1 MQFAS
6 AEGYDQEKPEAEP
19 KPWYRNPVTLTG
31 WALLV
36 MILIALIVYGI
47 IELISD
53 RQGTGN
59 PSTTTPSTTTS
70 TTTAETGHHNPADH
84 HHDDGRA
91 GHYPPGPAATPTTHA
106 SPDASLPASAAAAV
120 CDHHPGSADDDH
132 PAAPPALAVNAQA
145 DRLET
150 QLGYR
155 PVTNRVAAG
164 SG

>member
-70 TTTAETGHHNPADH
+70 TTTT
-84 HHDDGRA
+84 
-91 GHYPPGPAATPTTHA
+91 TPTTTTTTTTA
-106 SPDASLPASAAAAV
+106 PTTTTTTTTNPMSPGAMPTFPSQLTPSIPTVINLP
-120 CDHHPGSADDDH
+120 PG
-132 PAAPPALAVNAQA
+132 L
-145 DRLET
+145 
-150 QLGYR
+150 
-155 PVTNRVAAG
+155 
-164 SG
+164 

>member
-1 MQFAS
+1 MARYGPPDDFHSQPTQYGGYPAGGRPPAGAPPSRPAGPQSGPPPQAPPGPDSPNPSVQFAS

-70 TTTAETGHHNPADH
+70 TTTAET
-84 HHDDGRA
+84 
-91 GHYPPGPAATPTTHA
+91 ATTTPPTTTTTTVA
-106 SPDASLPASAAAAV
+106 PATTPRV
-120 CDHHPGSADDDH
+120 Q
-132 PAAPPALAVNAQA
+132 PPPQ
-145 DRLET
+145 
-150 QLGYR
+150 Q
-155 PVTNRVAAG
+155 
-164 SG
+164 

>member
-1 MQFAS
+1 MARYGPPDDFHSQPTQYGGYPAGGRPPAGAPPSRPAGPQSGPPPQAPPGPDSPNPSVQFAS

-70 TTTAETGHHNPADH
+70 TTTAET
-84 HHDDGRA
+84 
-91 GHYPPGPAATPTTHA
+91 ATTTPPTT
-106 SPDASLPASAAAAV
+106 
-120 CDHHPGSADDDH
+120 
-132 PAAPPALAVNAQA
+132 
-145 DRLET
+145 T
-150 QLGYR
+150 
-155 PVTNRVAAG
+155 T
-164 SG
+164 

>member
-70 TTTAETGHHNPADH
+70 TVAPATTP
-84 HHDDGRA
+84 RVQ
-91 GHYPPGPAATPTTHA
+91 PPPQQPTHPPTHRFPHLPPLPSVITIPGVPTTIT
-106 SPDASLPASAAAAV
+106 LPP
-120 CDHHPGSADDDH
+120 HLP
-132 PAAPPALAVNAQA
+132 
-145 DRLET
+145 
-150 QLGYR
+150 
-155 PVTNRVAAG
+155 
-164 SG
+164 

>member
-70 TTTAETGHHNPADH
+70 TTTTTTVAPATTP
-84 HHDDGRA
+84 RVQ
-91 GHYPPGPAATPTTHA
+91 PPPQQPTHPPTHRFPHLPPLPSVITIPGVPTTIT
-106 SPDASLPASAAAAV
+106 LPP
-120 CDHHPGSADDDH
+120 HLP
-132 PAAPPALAVNAQA
+132 
-145 DRLET
+145 
-150 QLGYR
+150 
-155 PVTNRVAAG
+155 
-164 SG
+164 

>member
-1 MQFAS
+1 RPPAGAPPSRPAGPQSGPPPQAPPGPDSPNPSEQFAS

-70 TTTAETGHHNPADH
+70 TTVAPATTP
-84 HHDDGRA
+84 RVQ
-91 GHYPPGPAATPTTHA
+91 PPPQQPTHPPTHRFPHLPPLPSVITIPGVPTTIT
-106 SPDASLPASAAAAV
+106 LPP
-120 CDHHPGSADDDH
+120 HLP
-132 PAAPPALAVNAQA
+132 
-145 DRLET
+145 
-150 QLGYR
+150 
-155 PVTNRVAAG
+155 
-164 SG
+164 